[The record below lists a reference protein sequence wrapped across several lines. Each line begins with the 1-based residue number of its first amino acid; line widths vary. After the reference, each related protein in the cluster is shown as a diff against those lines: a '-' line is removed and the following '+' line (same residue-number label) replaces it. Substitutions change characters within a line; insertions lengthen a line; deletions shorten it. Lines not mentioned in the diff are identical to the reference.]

1 MHSVERGRKKT
12 VTKKTSVKKEVQV
25 EEPEENKPTLTV
37 KEVSILIDEDMKKA
51 GDEASVEKVES
62 SEKEKEKEIKQIKQP
77 IVHKQ
82 TAQRGMR

>member
-51 GDEASVEKVES
+51 GDEASVKKVES
-62 SEKEKEKEIKQIKQP
+62 SEKEKEEIKQIKQP

-82 TAQRGMR
+82 IAQRGMR